1 MSLPKPS
8 PRKKLHTRTVT
19 CNGFLRED
27 GLWEIEGQ
35 LLDTKTYSFENRWRG
50 EITPG
55 TPIHSLWLRLTTD
68 DQLVVKDCI
77 AVIEYSPFANCK
89 TITERYEALIGK
101 QIKPGWTRTIKTLLS
116 GTKGCTHM
124 TELLG
129 PVSTTLFQTMATLK
143 TGVAHEPEQPAT
155 KPFYLNGCHMWAE
168 DGEQV
173 LAFHPEHYTGKAE
186 K

>member
-1 MSLPKPS
+1 MSPPKPS

-27 GLWEIEGQ
+27 GLWEVEGQ

-143 TGVAHEPEQPAT
+143 TGVAPEPELSPT
-155 KPFYLNGCHMWAE
+155 KPFYLNDCHMWAE

-186 K
+186 Q